1 VLAVL
6 VGLGVYAG
14 VDAGTSGARTAAK
27 AAAQGSSPARRV
39 RELTSLR
46 TATSDTFQ
54 LSDGTRELVGYDHAV
69 NFRGAAGGW
78 QPIDTSLVEAADGS
92 WQPVAS
98 SVPFSL
104 PSSLA
109 GEPVSIGTGS
119 TQLSFSLEGAGP
131 SEGAASGAKGRTYP
145 DVMPGV
151 SVSYGAVLNG
161 VHEVLTLADASTPSV
176 YTYKLSYGAD
186 LHASLAAGGGVVFR
200 DPSGKTVYMLAAPAV
215 SDSSSVGQRPA
226 SAPIHYQLSADG
238 SVLSL
243 VLEKAWLSDPKRVF
257 PVKVDPDVYY
267 GEAADCTIASAS
279 YANTSLCSGR
289 LYVGANSETPHS
301 VGRALLRF
309 DLSCIPHDSVI
320 LNSGLKL
327 WFEGVKD
334 SKGTVE
340 VEAFPLSRN
349 FTDGATWNTYDGTH
363 SWTTP
368 GGDFSSSVAGRQ
380 TMLPEWAS
388 GWVTVGFSPLV
399 EQWVQHPSSNDGIL
413 LKAHSESTVGYD
425 SFVQT
430 DNGEGLGEPNMDIV
444 YAPRTGISEGDI
456 VLGDELAGGAEAAV
470 NAANGN
476 LLVSNPDVDYE
487 GEGYETKLSRYYN
500 SMDEDMAGSSFGAGW
515 LLSMGNDTLLYPN
528 WWDGSYTFHAPT
540 DGVSRFD
547 PAPPASG
554 TEAPDDISYTA
565 PNGSEATLAVHED
578 GTRTMTFPETGAEWK
593 FDNSGAGFPQKIIET
608 EGASNTISLGYH
620 ESELSHLADSH
631 GDELTI
637 PRNHST
643 GHVTKI
649 EGSGGKTWTYSYNAS
664 HQLSEYENPTKEKT
678 TYTYNSNGLLGKI
691 QDASGTYVIS
701 YESSDPHRVLS
712 LRHLVNGTVTEV
724 GSEDEITSY
733 EYKTPESPTCNPTT
747 DAAETTVTYS
757 PGGATENYCFNAEDH
772 VTGPKSASEKE
783 AEESPETTE
792 TQEEVAA
799 GTCFDEA
806 SEWNDCELE
815 EAPPE
820 PEEDLKA
827 ENYGIADNNWLISE
841 KQHEEEQKEV
851 IPPPLFTNFNYF
863 GNPYFQALKV
873 HYLRRTMPWNTV
885 LEAKLDE
892 ENPEHENAK
901 KEKVPGFDPGARA
914 RRNDTEH
921 WAEEAKASGAQP
933 IISFERCPKGAKWTN
948 PVFEAEREEA
958 KRAREREAKEHKPA
972 PEATTLEEHA
982 EKVESCETPPRR
994 KSYEYAVKLFE
1005 ERTAFAG
1012 ITHLTA
1018 WSEPN
1023 NPYQSMYAHPEIA
1036 GQLWRVMDDLC
1047 IKRHK
1052 ENSAVPECHVAAGDF
1067 ADSFMRNAD
1076 EKTSKGGKYFR
1087 AYVHGTGRPTTLYK
1101 WAWHAYRDGV
1111 ETQAPKKRSQPKT
1124 WWTAFKSFRAA
1135 VDATVAHPRCGT
1147 CEKPKIWLAEQG
1159 VVLFEEVAGAPKAVG
1174 PEIGRTKT
1182 GVPVYEP
1189 LWTHWNLAEGV
1200 MNAYVNKPAKNHEYQ
1215 LSDQKQ
1221 VSLFMYYQ
1229 MLGNPNKFDSGLL
1242 ETNVTPLPE
1251 KLKART
1257 TAEKPREKLYS
1268 IYKTKTLKG
1277 G

>member
-1 VLAVL
+1 MARSRCFRQCARDVCVLAVL

-145 DVMPGV
+145 EVMPGV

-161 VHEVLTLADASTPSV
+161 VHEVLPLADASTPSV

-309 DLSCIPHDSVI
+309 ELSCIPHDSVI

-608 EGASNTISLGYH
+608 EGAGNTISLGYH

-664 HQLSEYENPTKEKT
+664 HQLSEYENPAKEKT

-701 YESSDPHRVLS
+701 YESSAPHRVLS

-733 EYKTPESPTCNPTT
+733 EYKTPESPTCNPST
-747 DAAETTVTYS
+747 DAEETTVTYKPS
-757 PGGATENYCFNAEDH
+757 ESTETYCFDYSDH
-772 VTGPKSASEKE
+772 FTGPKSESE
-783 AEESPETTE
+783 EEIPETTE
-792 TQEEVAA
+792 PQEAEPE
-799 GTCFDEA
+799 GTCTEPTV
-806 SEWNDCELE
+806 WKDCELE

-820 PEEDLKA
+820 STEEDLPA
-827 ENYGIADNNWLISE
+827 RGYGVADNNWLQSKAHYEAEDGE
-841 KQHEEEQKEV
+841 KIKDP
-851 IPPPLFTNFNYF
+851 IAPFNYF
-863 GNPYFQALKV
+863 DEASYTGAAFFKALKV
-873 HYLRRTMPWNTV
+873 HYLRRTMPWNT
-885 LEAKLDE
+885 ALDAE
-892 ENPEHENAK
+892 YDEKHPENEGHE
-901 KEKVPGFDPGARA
+901 GWDPGARA
-914 RRNDTEH
+914 RRNDTEY
-921 WAEEAKASGAQP
+921 WIKEAKAMGAIP
-933 IISFERCPKGAKWTN
+933 IISFERCPEGAKWADPTEGEH
-948 PVFEAEREEA
+948 PPA
-958 KRAREREAKEHKPA
+958 K
-972 PEATTLEEHA
+972 
-982 EKVESCETPPRR
+982 SCEEPPST
-994 KSYEYAVKLFE
+994 KAYELAMKAFE
-1005 ERTAFAG
+1005 KRPVLAEVHNFS
-1012 ITHLTA
+1012 A
-1018 WSEPN
+1018 WNDPN
-1023 NPYQSMYAHPEIA
+1023 NKAQPTHSLSYAKLA
-1036 GQLWRVMDDLC
+1036 GEYWRVLDDMC
-1047 IKRHK
+1047 VRKPK
-1052 ENSAVPECHVAAGDF
+1052 ETPATAECHVAAGEFSDEQ
-1067 ADSFMRNAD
+1067 MPNAMAKNS
-1076 EKTSKGGKYFR
+1076 EGGKYF
-1087 AYVHGTGRPTTLYK
+1087 AKYVEGTGRTTTLNR
-1101 WAWHAYRDGV
+1101 WAWHSYKDGV
-1111 ETQAPKKRSQPKT
+1111 STQEPGKRHNQKE
-1124 WWTAFKSFRAA
+1124 WWTRYKHFKQA
-1135 VDATVAHPRCGT
+1135 VDTKMEHSKCVSCRHPN
-1147 CEKPKIWLAEQG
+1147 IWLSEQG
-1159 VVLFEEVAGAPKAVG
+1159 VLDFYEGRRVSVTVARAHGLHPALREPIFGHPK
-1174 PEIGRTKT
+1174 
-1182 GVPVYEP
+1182 
-1189 LWTHWNLAEGV
+1189 LAEGV
-1200 MNAYVNKPAKNHEYQ
+1200 LNAYVNSKSHEITRQGQVPLFLYYSVMGAPA
-1215 LSDQKQ
+1215 S
-1221 VSLFMYYQ
+1221 
-1229 MLGNPNKFDSGLL
+1229 FDSGLL
-1242 ETNVTPLPE
+1242 ETTETLPE
-1251 KLKART
+1251 KL
-1257 TAEKPREKLYS
+1257 
-1268 IYKTKTLKG
+1268 TKTISAETPDR
-1277 G
+1277 